1 MWRDGVEILGRNI
14 GSRLQALG
22 ARGGVSG
29 GHPKTSRMPYHES
42 MSRSRSGG
50 KANRD
55 QLNLFHLDDDRPS
68 FEVLGKTNGGKFWF
82 ARDFMHMLGYESYQA
97 FQKPINKAIAT
108 CTALNIP
115 VVENF
120 EQVQREVNGEIVQ
133 DIKLTRFA
141 CYLVAINGDVR
152 KPQVAAA
159 QAYFVTMAEA
169 FRQFI
174 QGTDQVERVQ
184 IREEISERE
193 RSLSAVAYAAGV
205 EHYPFFQNAGYRGMY
220 SMDLVQLREIKGVAQ
235 GRSVLDFM
243 GRQELAANLFR
254 ITQTEA
260 KIEKESISGQIG
272 LETAAHDVGRTVRKT
287 MIELSGTPPESLPA
301 ADDIRDVKGNLK
313 QARREFVKLDKPK
326 REPPPSKKNDYP
338 D

>member
-1 MWRDGVEILGRNI
+1 MRR
-14 GSRLQALG
+14 G
-22 ARGGVSG
+22 ATDR
-29 GHPKTSRMPYHES
+29 
-42 MSRSRSGG
+42 
-50 KANRD
+50 RD
-55 QLNLFHLDDDRPS
+55 QMDLFHLDDDRPS
-68 FEVLGKTNGGKFWF
+68 FEVLGQTNGGKFWY
-82 ARDFMHMLGYESYQA
+82 ARDFMRMLGYESYQA

-120 EQVQREVNGEIVQ
+120 EQVRRDVEGESVQ

-141 CYLVAINGDVR
+141 CYLVAINGDVK
-152 KPQVAAA
+152 KPQVAPA

-174 QGTDQVERVQ
+174 QGTDQVEPVQ
-184 IREEISERE
+184 IREELSERE

-220 SMDLVQLREIKGVAQ
+220 SMDLIELRQVKGVVQ

-260 KIEKESISGQIG
+260 KIEKESIRGQRG
-272 LETAAHDVGRTVRKT
+272 LERAAHDVSQTVRKT
-287 MIELSGTPPESLPA
+287 MIELSGTPP
-301 ADDIRDVKGNLK
+301 
-313 QARREFVKLDKPK
+313 
-326 REPPPSKKNDYP
+326 
-338 D
+338 

>member
-1 MWRDGVEILGRNI
+1 
-14 GSRLQALG
+14 
-22 ARGGVSG
+22 
-29 GHPKTSRMPYHES
+29 MPYYES
-42 MSRSRSGG
+42 MTRSRFGAKG
-50 KANRD
+50 RRD
-55 QLNLFHLDDDRPS
+55 QMNLFHVDDDRPS
-68 FEVLGKTNGGKFWF
+68 FEVLGQTNGGKFWY

-120 EQVQREVNGEIVQ
+120 EQVRREIEGENVQ

-141 CYLVAINGDVR
+141 CYLVAVNGDVK

-184 IREEISERE
+184 IREELSERE
-193 RSLSAVAYAAGV
+193 RSLSAVASTAGV
-205 EHYPFFQNAGYRGMY
+205 ESYPFLQNAGYRGMY
-220 SMDLVQLREIKGVAQ
+220 SMDLVQLRQVKGVVQ

-260 KIEKESISGQIG
+260 KIEKESIRGQGG
-272 LETAAHDVGRTVRKT
+272 LEKAAHDVGRTVRKT
-287 MIELSGTPPESLPA
+287 MIELSGTPPESLPP

-313 QARREFVKLDKPK
+313 QARREFVRLDKPK
-326 REPPPSKKNDYP
+326 REFPSSPKKQNDYP

>member
-1 MWRDGVEILGRNI
+1 MD
-14 GSRLQALG
+14 
-22 ARGGVSG
+22 
-29 GHPKTSRMPYHES
+29 
-42 MSRSRSGG
+42 
-50 KANRD
+50 
-55 QLNLFHLDDDRPS
+55 LFHMEDDRPS
-68 FEVLGKTNGGKFWF
+68 FEVLGQTNGGKFWY
-82 ARDFMHMLGYESYQA
+82 ARDFMLMLGYESYQA

-120 EQVQREVNGEIVQ
+120 EQVQRQINGELVQ

-141 CYLVAINGDVR
+141 CYLVAVNGDVR

-174 QGTDQVERVQ
+174 QGTDEVERVQ
-184 IREEISERE
+184 IREELSERE
-193 RSLSAVAYAAGV
+193 RSLSAVAWTAGV
-205 EHYPFFQNAGYRGMY
+205 ENYPFFQNAGYRGMY
-220 SMDLVQLREIKGVAQ
+220 SMDLSQLREVKGVVL

-260 KIEKESISGQIG
+260 KIENESVRGQRD
-272 LETAAHDVGRTVRKT
+272 LERVAHDVGKTVRKT
-287 MIELSGTPPESLPA
+287 MIALSGTPPESLPPA
-301 ADDIRDVKGNLK
+301 GDIKEVKGNLK
-313 QARREFVKLDKPK
+313 QTRREFDRLDKPK
-326 REPPPSKKNDYP
+326 RALPAPKKDSDYP